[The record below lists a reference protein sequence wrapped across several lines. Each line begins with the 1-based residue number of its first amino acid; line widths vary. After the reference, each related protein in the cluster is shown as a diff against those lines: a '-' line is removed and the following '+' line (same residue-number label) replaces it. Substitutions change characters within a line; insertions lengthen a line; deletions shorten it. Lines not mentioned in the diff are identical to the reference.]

1 MLGLGLAFAQ
11 IRETN
16 FSGANRVLPA
26 LWGLPLAC
34 GRQVRVSLGYRVRV
48 SRVVIETAKVAGT
61 LVKSRGGICRTAAE
75 VAQANMS
82 PEGFPKL
89 LLEADI
95 AALSCFRK

>member
-34 GRQVRVSLGYRVRV
+34 GRQVRVSLGYMVRV
-48 SRVVIETAKVAGT
+48 SRVRVRVVIEIAKVAET
-61 LVKSRGGICRTAAE
+61 LVKSRGGT
-75 VAQANMS
+75 
-82 PEGFPKL
+82 
-89 LLEADI
+89 
-95 AALSCFRK
+95 